1 MNNLLPSTPFSVP
14 GLNTADSNPGF
25 LRFVRSL
32 IDDHLS
38 NEPPRI
44 PSLYKC
50 AWVGAI
56 DGITDLLLVPF
67 PLPNSA
73 SWASMEEKILVLDA
87 VLEVISRVFL
97 RVEEIYTNSERLV
110 RKVFARLLD
119 LCLVLEVWTEVEID
133 CGAELL
139 SPIHMKD
146 KAFGTLI
153 TLLRG
158 LDDSPVHS
166 EQQEPSWN
174 ILRSILKEV
183 LDVSSGRFLSF
194 IDIFP
199 DTDTC
204 KNSLRLMPPLRIL
217 LSSRFS
223 ASRG

>member
-44 PSLYKC
+44 PSSYKG
-50 AWVGAI
+50 AWAGAI
-56 DGITDLLLVPF
+56 DGLTNILLGPF
-67 PLPNSA
+67 PLPDSA
-73 SWASMEEKILVLDA
+73 SWTLIGERILILDA
-87 VLEVISRVFL
+87 VLEVILRVFL
-97 RVEEIYTNSERLV
+97 RVEEIYTNSERLI

-119 LCLVLEVWTEVEID
+119 LCWVLEVWTEVEVD
-133 CGAELL
+133 CGGELF

-183 LDVSSGRFLSF
+183 LDVSSGRFPSL
-194 IDIFP
+194 IGTIP
-199 DTDTC
+199 YTDTR
-204 KNSLRLMPPLRIL
+204 KISLRLMPPLRTL
-217 LSSRFS
+217 PSSRFS